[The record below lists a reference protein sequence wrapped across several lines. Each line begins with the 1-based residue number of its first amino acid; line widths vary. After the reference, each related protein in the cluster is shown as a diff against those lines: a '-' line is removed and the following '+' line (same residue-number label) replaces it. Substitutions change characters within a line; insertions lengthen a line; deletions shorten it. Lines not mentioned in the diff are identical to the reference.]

1 MKRLTEN
8 QMLIPCAS
16 RDIQNKHHNKRHL
29 GLEKFTDGW
38 FGNILLTGPAEEN
51 MESWQMVGLSS
62 TYIIDLLF
70 SKSTFNSCEGHF
82 HGWLRTIWC
91 MQLTLATIHFKFG
104 IATVEACY
112 TLSGDGLKRLTP
124 SLSSTE
130 KKKVKA
136 QLGLVFGLENVP
148 AWESSGSP
156 GFAPLSLWMLSPQCI
171 HEHLCPMEAS
181 GVGVIYC
188 PWSLLPASVNQQST
202 NAIVSLYFPTSGTT
216 RLSFSQPKVALILD
230 DFETVIKY
238 CNPVFCSEVILFCH
252 NFKDKVTFSLCF
264 KNTFLKS

>member
-104 IATVEACY
+104 IATVEACC

-130 KKKVKA
+130 KKKSKHSWGWCLGWRMFQPESPVGA
-136 QLGLVFGLENVP
+136 QDLHHWAYGCYHHSVSMSICVP
-148 AWESSGSP
+148 WR
-156 GFAPLSLWMLSPQCI
+156 PQ
-171 HEHLCPMEAS
+171 E
-181 GVGVIYC
+181 
-188 PWSLLPASVNQQST
+188 
-202 NAIVSLYFPTSGTT
+202 
-216 RLSFSQPKVALILD
+216 
-230 DFETVIKY
+230 
-238 CNPVFCSEVILFCH
+238 
-252 NFKDKVTFSLCF
+252 
-264 KNTFLKS
+264 